1 MIKKFTQK
9 ISQSKIEHL
18 LLSFIIILAFVLRL
32 YRINFPLADWHSWRQ
47 ADTSAVTRI
56 FIKEKIDLLHP
67 KYDDLSS
74 IPSGI
79 PNPQGYRF
87 VEFPL
92 YNLISAVAFKL
103 FNWFDIEITQRLIS
117 IFFSLF
123 SLVFLYKIALKFFNK
138 KTALLASFFFA
149 VLPFSIYYSRTILPE
164 PMMVTFSLATIYFF
178 ILWLEKNLKLK
189 SKYFPITL
197 FFSVLSLLT
206 KPYTL
211 FLSFPLIYL
220 FFKKYK
226 LKILSK
232 SQILLFVILTLA
244 PFILWRLWMR
254 QFPEGVPA
262 SGWLFNEG
270 NIRFKGAFFY
280 WLFADRLGRLIL
292 GYWGIFLFLLGVLV
306 RPAKKENLF
315 FLTWFFGIII
325 YFFVIA
331 KGNITHDYYQI
342 IALPIICIYLAKG
355 ATFLLSPQKLFNRA
369 LSLSVLVICIVF
381 SLAFSWYHVRS
392 FFNINRPEIVKA
404 GRIADRLLPLDAK
417 VIAPYSGDTAFLY
430 QTKRKGWP
438 VGGNI
443 EDKINKG
450 ASFYISIDE
459 TQETKELQK
468 KYETIFQASDF
479 LILNLE

>member
-1 MIKKFTQK
+1 M
-9 ISQSKIEHL
+9 
-18 LLSFIIILAFVLRL
+18 
-32 YRINFPLADWHSWRQ
+32 
-47 ADTSAVTRI
+47 
-56 FIKEKIDLLHP
+56 
-67 KYDDLSS
+67 
-74 IPSGI
+74 
-79 PNPQGYRF
+79 
-87 VEFPL
+87 
-92 YNLISAVAFKL
+92 
-103 FNWFDIEITQRLIS
+103 
-117 IFFSLF
+117 
-123 SLVFLYKIALKFFNK
+123 
-138 KTALLASFFFA
+138 
-149 VLPFSIYYSRTILPE
+149 
-164 PMMVTFSLATIYFF
+164 
-178 ILWLEKNLKLK
+178 
-189 SKYFPITL
+189 
-197 FFSVLSLLT
+197 
-206 KPYTL
+206 
-211 FLSFPLIYL
+211 
-220 FFKKYK
+220 
-226 LKILSK
+226 
-232 SQILLFVILTLA
+232 ILTLA